1 MNYKKILIII
11 VLFHLIIIATPAFA
25 SKTALIYHSSYADAH
40 TNVKAQLEADGYTVT
55 LSTTGTIAENLFTK
69 NIDGTTGGYDVVWD
83 MKYNNSIGS
92 NGKTRYQNFV
102 NAGGVLVLVGEN
114 NQNFS
119 NNNQTIEA
127 FIENK
132 LGGTV
137 GLSGNTN
144 GCAMNCTNNNN
155 SNTITTTN
163 TDVTDSDYG
172 SNVAVYPYGTYF
184 TGDGTW
190 VAKNGNGQIVWM
202 RWSGDQLPT
211 GYTGAAYIT
220 FDINQFESSFD
231 KAKMADLISDTYE
244 NFLTSTTVI
253 NITPTSTQTTTVNN
267 AKAVTGNGIKL
278 NVDGDSNT
286 INIEQSGENNFLL
299 GTDWSSDATIT
310 GNSNTLNIDQGNVT
324 TSGNSGNNGIALDI
338 TGNTNT
344 VSISQG
350 DYATD
355 TGDHRIWLDIDGSTN
370 TTNLTQRN
378 DGTATTEHFM
388 SLDLDSS
395 SNIINLQQLNDGDKT
410 LFVDINNSNNTV
422 DINQSG
428 TGEHFLDLNL
438 DTGSYAHDIDISQTG
453 SGDHAARVDL
463 DGYSVDFDLLQQGST
478 DQDYNIEMTCGVI
491 AGCTLSTTQGN

>member
-1 MNYKKILIII
+1 MEKINYKRILIII
-11 VLFHLIIIATPAFA
+11 ILFHLVVIATPAFA
-25 SKTALIYHSSYADAH
+25 TKTALIYHSNYADAH
-40 TNVKAQLEADGYTVT
+40 TNVKSQLEADGYTVT
-55 LSTTGTIAENLFTK
+55 LSTTGTIAENL
-69 NIDGTTGGYDVVWD
+69 IDSYDVVWD

-114 NQNFS
+114 NQNYS

-137 GLSGNTN
+137 TRVGNTS
-144 GCAMNCTNNNN
+144 GCAYNCTNNNN

-163 TDVTDSDYG
+163 TAVTDSDYG

-190 VAKNGNGQIVWM
+190 VAKNGNGQVVWM

-244 NFLTSTTVI
+244 NFLTATTVI
-253 NITPTSTQTTTVNN
+253 NVAPTSTQTTTVNN

-278 NVDGDSNT
+278 NIDGDSNT
-286 INIEQSGENNFLL
+286 VNIEQSGENNFLI

-310 GNSNTLNIDQGNVT
+310 GNNNTLNIDQGNVS

-344 VSISQG
+344 VNIDQG
-350 DYATD
+350 DYASD
-355 TGDHRIWLDIDGSTN
+355 TGDHRIWLDIDSSTN
-370 TTNLTQRN
+370 TINLTQRN

-395 SNIINLQQLNDGDKT
+395 SNIINLQQLNDKT

>member
-1 MNYKKILIII
+1 MRFILIS
-11 VLFHLIIIATPAFA
+11 VSFLLLFCTSAFA
-25 SKTALIYHSSYADAH
+25 TKTALIYHSNYSDAH
-40 TNVKAQLEADGYTVT
+40 TNVKTQLEADGYTVT
-55 LSTTGTIAENLFTK
+55 LSTTGTVDDNLI
-69 NIDGTTGGYDVVWD
+69 NSYDVVWD

-137 GLSGNTN
+137 GLSGNTD
-144 GCAMNCTNNNN
+144 GCAYNCTNNNN

-172 SNVAVYPYGTYF
+172 SDVAVYPYGTYF

-190 VAKNGNGQIVWM
+190 VAKNGSGQVVWM
-202 RWSGDQLPT
+202 RWSGNQLPS

-231 KAKMADLISDTYE
+231 KAKMANLISDTYE
-244 NFLTSTTVI
+244 NFLTVTNVTS
-253 NITPTSTQTTTVNN
+253 TSTQTSTVTSD
-267 AKAVTGNGIKL
+267 KAQTGNGVKL
-278 NVDGDSNT
+278 NVDGDGNT
-286 INIEQSGENNFLL
+286 INIEQTGENNFLI
-299 GTDWSSDATIT
+299 GGNWSSDATIT
-310 GNSNTLNIDQGNVT
+310 GNNNTLNVDQGNVT
-324 TSGNSGNNGIALDI
+324 TSGNSGNNGIAMDI

-355 TGDHRIWLDIDGSTN
+355 TGDHRIWFDLDGSTN
-370 TTNLTQRN
+370 TLNLSQRN
-378 DGTATTEHFM
+378 DGTATSEHYM
-388 SLDLDSS
+388 NLDLDSS
-395 SNIINLQQLNDGDKT
+395 SNVINLQQLNDGDKI
-410 LFVDINNSNNTV
+410 LFLDIDNGNNTV

-428 TGEHFLDLNL
+428 SGEHFLDLKL
-438 DTGSYAHDIDISQTG
+438 GTGSYAHDVDISQTG
-453 SGDHAARVDL
+453 TGDHAARVDL
-463 DGYSVDFDLLQQGST
+463 DGYSTDFDLLQQGST
-478 DQDYNIEMTCGVI
+478 DQDYNIDMTCGT
-491 AGCTLSTTQGN
+491 ANGCTLSTTQGN

>member
-1 MNYKKILIII
+1 MSNKLISFLL
-11 VLFHLIIIATPAFA
+11 VFFFCTSAFA
-25 SKTALIYHSSYADAH
+25 SKTALIYHSNYADAH

-55 LSTTGTIAENLFTK
+55 LSTTGTVDENL
-69 NIDGTTGGYDVVWD
+69 ISSYDVVWD

-114 NQNFS
+114 NASYS

-137 GLSGNTN
+137 GLSGNTD
-144 GCAMNCTNNNN
+144 GCAYNCTNNNN

-163 TDVTDSDYG
+163 TDVTDSNYG
-172 SNVAVYPYGTYF
+172 NDVAVYPFGTHF

-190 VAKNGNGQIVWM
+190 VAKNGNSQIVWM
-202 RWSGDQLPT
+202 RWSGSQLPS

-231 KAKMADLISDTYE
+231 KAKMANLISDTYE
-244 NFLTSTTVI
+244 NFLTVT

-267 AKAVTGNGIKL
+267 AKAITGNGVKL

-310 GNSNTLNIDQGNVT
+310 GNNNTLNVDQGNVT
-324 TSGNSGNNGIALDI
+324 TSGNSGNNGIGLDI

-370 TTNLTQRN
+370 TTNLSQRN
-378 DGTATTEHFM
+378 DGTATSEHFM

-395 SNIINLQQLNDGDKT
+395 QNILNLQQLNDGDKT
-410 LFVDINNSNNTV
+410 LFLDINNNNNTV

-428 TGEHFLDLNL
+428 TGEHYLDLSL
-438 DTGSYAHDIDISQTG
+438 DTGSYAHDVDISQTG
-453 SGDHAARVDL
+453 SGDHAARVEL
-463 DGYSVDFDLLQQGST
+463 DGYSTDFDLLQQGST
-478 DQDYNIEMTCGVI
+478 DQDYNIDMTCGVQ

>member
-1 MNYKKILIII
+1 MYKFMKRLVIFLFIWV
-11 VLFHLIIIATPAFA
+11 VLFTIIDKVKAD
-25 SKTALIYHSSYADAH
+25 TALIYHSNYYDSH

-55 LSTTGTIAENLFTK
+55 LSTNGTIADNLKTH
-69 NIDGTTGGYDVVWD
+69 NIDGTSGGYDVVYD

-102 NAGGVLVLVGEN
+102 QAGGVLILVGEN
-114 NQNFS
+114 NGSYS

-137 GLSGNTN
+137 SINGNTN
-144 GCAMNCTNNNN
+144 GCAYNCTNNNN

-172 SNVAVYPYGTYF
+172 SDVAVYPYGAHF

-190 VAKNGNGQIVWM
+190 VAKNGNGQILWM
-202 RWSGDQLPT
+202 RWSGDQLPN

-220 FDINQFESSFD
+220 FDINQFESPFD
-231 KAKMADLISDTYE
+231 KTKMANLISDTYE
-244 NFLTSTTVI
+244 SFLTAV
-253 NITPTSTQTTTVNN
+253 NITPTTNQSSTITTD
-267 AKAVTGNGIKL
+267 KARTGNGIKM
-278 NVDGDSNT
+278 NVDGDSNV
-286 INIEQSGENNFLL
+286 INIEQTGENNFVI
-299 GTDWSSDATIT
+299 GTDWSSDSQIT
-310 GNSNTLNIDQGNVT
+310 GNSNTVNIDQGNVT

-344 VSISQG
+344 VNIDQG
-350 DYATD
+350 DYASD
-355 TGDHRIWLDIDGSTN
+355 TGDHRIWLDIDSSTN
-370 TTNLTQRN
+370 TINLTQRN